1 MEKIKPFFLETRQ
14 NFKRKKNREKLV
26 LKKPK
31 EQNSRICFLVTLKQN
46 PTIHEINM
54 LFQGRQ
60 QHLQQGTPILLPKIS

>member
-46 PTIHEINM
+46 PTIHKINM

-60 QHLQQGTPILLPKIS
+60 QHLQQGRDPNSTA